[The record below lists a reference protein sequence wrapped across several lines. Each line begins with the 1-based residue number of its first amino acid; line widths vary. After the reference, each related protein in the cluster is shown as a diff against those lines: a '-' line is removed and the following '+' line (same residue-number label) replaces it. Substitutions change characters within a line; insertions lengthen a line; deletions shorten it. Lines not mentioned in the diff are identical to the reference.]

1 MHIFCGFVMR
11 GGIFV
16 PVCVRVCP
24 FLCVPLGLA
33 VLKMTVFDQWC
44 QALPLVRLLLLVIIN
59 MG

>member
-16 PVCVRVCP
+16 PVCARVSLPVC
-24 FLCVPLGLA
+24 GLA